1 MTSTLPLWIAFFPF
15 IIGPACAVVAGGI
28 TWAITRGER
37 PEDGVLLRHFL
48 VVLAMVLIA
57 SYAAVSTDAVKDRL
71 DPSLRQRRELL
82 AMPMQ
87 VAVQEHF
94 PYEWADYEKEAG
106 PRLASGM
113 SARQVQAALWPKYV
127 AKVRQLLPHSAP
139 PAPRGYAAGLVVAL
153 RELQGR
159 DPVSCVRLAWPAAQ
173 GGPVDP
179 SAVLSPEAL
188 AAYQAGVLGVMQ
200 LNSLSVSPKKAQV
213 PRDWNKHRLE
223 ELQASYRGIEEAMAS
238 RYGDAVGKLRTP
250 EVAQLDPAMA
260 CSASIELLQRAQ
272 QLPPG
277 LSDWLLM
284 GLLRT

>member
-1 MTSTLPLWIAFFPF
+1 MTSTLLIWAAFFPLV
-15 IIGPACAVVAGGI
+15 IGPACAVVTGGI
-28 TWAITRGER
+28 TWALTRGER
-37 PEDGVLLRHFL
+37 PDDGVLLRHFL
-48 VVLAMVLIA
+48 VVFAMVLMA

-87 VAVQEHF
+87 LAVQEHF
-94 PYEWADYEKEAG
+94 PYEWATYEKEAQ
-106 PRLASGM
+106 PRLAAGM

-127 AKVRQLLPHSAP
+127 AKVRQLLPFSAP
-139 PAPRGYAAGLVVAL
+139 PAPRGYAAGLLVAL
-153 RELQGR
+153 QELQAR
-159 DPVSCVRLAWPAAQ
+159 DPAACIRLAWPAAP

-188 AAYQAGVLGVMQ
+188 AAYQSGVLGVMQ
-200 LNSLSVSPKKAQV
+200 LNSLSVSPRKAQV

-223 ELQASYRGIEEAMAS
+223 DLQAAYRGIEEAMAP
-238 RYGDAVGKLRTP
+238 RYGDAVAKLRTP
-250 EVAQLDPAMA
+250 AVAQLDPATA
-260 CSASIELLQRAQ
+260 CAATIELLGRAQ